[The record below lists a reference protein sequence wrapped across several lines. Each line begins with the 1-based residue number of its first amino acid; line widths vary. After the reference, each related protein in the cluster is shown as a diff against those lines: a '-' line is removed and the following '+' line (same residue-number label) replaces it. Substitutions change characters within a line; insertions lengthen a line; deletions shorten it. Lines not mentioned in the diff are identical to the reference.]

1 MPKDDWVYLGHM
13 LDMSKKAVA
22 LTDGIEHPQYDQDE
36 ALRLAL
42 THLIQTIGEAA
53 QRVSVEFRSMYP
65 QIPWREMVGMRNRIV
80 HDYLSVDE
88 DVIWEVV
95 KQDLPTL
102 VDLLESVI
110 PADMQ

>member
-13 LDMSKKAVA
+13 LDMSRKAAA
-22 LTDGIEHPQYDQDE
+22 LTEGIDRSNYDQDE

-53 QRVSVEFRSMYP
+53 QRVSMDLKQAYP

-80 HDYLSVDE
+80 HDYLSIDE

-95 KQDLPTL
+95 QQDLPPL
-102 VDLLESVI
+102 VSLLEEII
-110 PADMQ
+110 PADMR

>member
-13 LDMSKKAVA
+13 LDMSRKAVA
-22 LTDGIEHPQYDQDE
+22 LTQGISRSDYDQDE

-53 QRVSVEFRSMYP
+53 QRVSAEFKQAYP

-80 HDYLSVDE
+80 
-88 DVIWEVV
+88 
-95 KQDLPTL
+95 QD
-102 VDLLESVI
+102 
-110 PADMQ
+110 